1 MDALLVRWRDIPSQ
15 IIVKQG
21 RKRAKVLLSARF
33 QSAIDR
39 AAMRAKKRTADAYI
53 SEWERDPI
61 PVAPGDRPT
70 DLQAVADRLA
80 EEIETGYPD
89 TRLLALIRNHGLRQG
104 KNPVRRDDPGAHPQ
118 PAPKT

>member
-1 MDALLVRWRDIPSQ
+1 MRWRDIPSQ

-33 QSAIDR
+33 QNAIDR
-39 AAMRAKKRTADAYI
+39 AAMRAKKHTADAYI

-61 PVAPGDRPT
+61 EPCAEDGAT

-80 EEIETGYPD
+80 ERIEVGYPD
-89 TRLLALIRNHGLRQG
+89 ARLLTLIRNHGFT
-104 KNPVRRDDPGAHPQ
+104 P
-118 PAPKT
+118 